1 MTPFSRS
8 SLKSRRS
15 QFLHRVDLHGIQ
27 SQPRTRKRETS
38 TSSKTRA
45 LAQRAFAEA
54 PTRSPGAWTDAC
66 AEAEAA
72 DPDRGRAW
80 SGGGH
85 GGTCR
90 QVPASGARRSPR
102 GQMQGEGIAAAG
114 AEAAGSPGSRSG
126 VSAVRAGVEDGG
138 AGQAD
143 GAAVAAWT
151 WALRSGLAEGAAQ
164 RQGVRQ
170 RGQV

>member
-1 MTPFSRS
+1 
-8 SLKSRRS
+8 
-15 QFLHRVDLHGIQ
+15 
-27 SQPRTRKRETS
+27 
-38 TSSKTRA
+38 
-45 LAQRAFAEA
+45 
-54 PTRSPGAWTDAC
+54 
-66 AEAEAA
+66 
-72 DPDRGRAW
+72 
-80 SGGGH
+80 
-85 GGTCR
+85 
-90 QVPASGARRSPR
+90 
-102 GQMQGEGIAAAG
+102 MQGEGIAAAG

-151 WALRSGLAEGAAQ
+151 WALRSGLAEGVGQ